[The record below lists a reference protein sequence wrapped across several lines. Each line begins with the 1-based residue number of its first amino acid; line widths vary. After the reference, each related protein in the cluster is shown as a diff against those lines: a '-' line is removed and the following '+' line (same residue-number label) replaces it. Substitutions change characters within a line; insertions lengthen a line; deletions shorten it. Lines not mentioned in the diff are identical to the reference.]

1 MLVDK
6 KFIFLSLPRCASTSF
21 MITCLKN
28 DILIEHFDSNN
39 DNQLYKIDNWQ
50 KMNNEELADALT
62 HLHEPLNNLQ
72 SKFGNEYK
80 VIAIRRNKY
89 ERFVSLWKHIIDELY
104 RENKVEVANIFSKLT
119 IDDIFGNITSN
130 EISSKEYR
138 YKTAEGFLDK
148 FKISQDEWYIKN
160 MIDILFTPIIELT
173 NDNPDILWF
182 DINHLDELENWA
194 SKKLGK
200 QFKLQKINSSQHFEC
215 NIVINDE
222 FKQKYDNLF
231 KVFDKRKL
239 EKTLI

>member
-28 DILIEHFDSNN
+28 DILIEHFDSKN
-39 DNQLYKIDNWQ
+39 DNQFYKIDNWQ
-50 KMNNEELADALT
+50 NFNNEELADALT

-104 RENKVEVANIFSKLT
+104 RENKVEVANAFSKLT

-130 EISSKEYR
+130 EIGTKENR

-160 MIDILFTPIIELT
+160 MMDILFTPIVELT

-182 DINHLDELENWA
+182 DINHLEELEYWA

-200 QFKLQKINSSQHFEC
+200 QFKLEKINSSQHFEC
-215 NIVINDE
+215 NIVINEE
-222 FKQKYDNLF
+222 FKQRYDDLF
-231 KVFDKRKL
+231 RVFDKRKL

>member
-50 KMNNEELADALT
+50 KMNNEELANALT

-215 NIVINDE
+215 NIEINDE
-222 FKQKYDNLF
+222 FKERYDNLF
-231 KVFDKRKL
+231 RVFDQRKL
-239 EKTLI
+239 ENTLI

>member
-62 HLHEPLNNLQ
+62 HLHEPLTNLQ

-89 ERFVSLWKHIIDELY
+89 ERFLSLWKHIIDELY
-104 RENKVEVANIFSKLT
+104 RENKVEVANVFSKLT

-130 EISSKEYR
+130 EISSRENR
-138 YKTAEGFLDK
+138 YKIAENFLDK
-148 FKISQDEWYIKN
+148 FQILQDEWYIKN

-173 NDNPDILWF
+173 NYNSNILWF
-182 DINHLDELENWA
+182 NINYLDDLDRWVT
-194 SKKLGK
+194 KKLGRE
-200 QFKLQKINSSQHFEC
+200 FKLEKINSSQHFEC
-215 NIVINDE
+215 SIIINEE
-222 FKQKYDNLF
+222 FKQRYDNLF
-231 KVFDKRKL
+231 RVFDKRKL

>member
-28 DILIEHFDSNN
+28 DILIEHFDSKN

-50 KMNNEELADALT
+50 NFNNEELADALT

-148 FKISQDEWYIKN
+148 FKISQDEWI
-160 MIDILFTPIIELT
+160 IIERRT
-173 NDNPDILWF
+173 K
-182 DINHLDELENWA
+182 E
-194 SKKLGK
+194 
-200 QFKLQKINSSQHFEC
+200 KIRNAR
-215 NIVINDE
+215 IDR
-222 FKQKYDNLF
+222 
-231 KVFDKRKL
+231 DK
-239 EKTLI
+239 EIWQLIQSYNQPK

>member
-28 DILIEHFDSNN
+28 DILIEHFDSKN

-50 KMNNEELADALT
+50 NFNNEELADALT

-160 MIDILFTPIIELT
+160 MMDILFTPIVELT

-182 DINHLDELENWA
+182 DINHLEELEYWA

-200 QFKLQKINSSQHFEC
+200 QFKLEKINSSQHFEC
-215 NIVINDE
+215 SIIINEE
-222 FKQKYDNLF
+222 FKQRYDNLF
-231 KVFDKRKL
+231 RVFDKRKL

>member
-138 YKTAEGFLDK
+138 YKTAEAFLDK

-182 DINHLDELENWA
+182 DINHLEELENWA
-194 SKKLGK
+194 SKKLGRE
-200 QFKLQKINSSQHFEC
+200 FKIEKINSSQHFEC
-215 NIVINDE
+215 NIVINQE
-222 FKQKYDNLF
+222 FKQRYDVLF
-231 KVFDKRKL
+231 KMFDKRKL
-239 EKTLI
+239 QKTLI

>member
-28 DILIEHFDSNN
+28 DILIEHFDSKN

-50 KMNNEELADALT
+50 NFNNEELADALT

-160 MIDILFTPIIELT
+160 MMDILFTPIVELT

-182 DINHLDELENWA
+182 DINHLEELEYWA

-200 QFKLQKINSSQHFEC
+200 QFKLEKINSSQHFEC
-215 NIVINDE
+215 NIVINEE
-222 FKQKYDNLF
+222 FKQRYDDLF
-231 KVFDKRKL
+231 RVFDKRKL

>member
-62 HLHEPLNNLQ
+62 HLHEPLTNLQ

-160 MIDILFTPIIELT
+160 MMDILFTPIVELT

-182 DINHLDELENWA
+182 DINHLEELEYWA

-200 QFKLQKINSSQHFEC
+200 QFKLEKINSSQHFEC
-215 NIVINDE
+215 NIVINEE
-222 FKQKYDNLF
+222 FKQRYDDLF
-231 KVFDKRKL
+231 RVFDKRKL

>member
-28 DILIEHFDSNN
+28 DILIEHFDSKN

-50 KMNNEELADALT
+50 NFNNEELADALT

-104 RENKVEVANIFSKLT
+104 RENKVEVANAFSKLT

-130 EISSKEYR
+130 EIGTKENR

-160 MIDILFTPIIELT
+160 MMDILFTPIVELT

-182 DINHLDELENWA
+182 DINHLEELEYWA

-200 QFKLQKINSSQHFEC
+200 QFKLEKINSSQHFEC
-215 NIVINDE
+215 NIVINEE
-222 FKQKYDNLF
+222 FKQRYDDLF
-231 KVFDKRKL
+231 RVFDKRKL

>member
-1 MLVDK
+1 MLIDK

-21 MITCLKN
+21 MIACLKN

-130 EISSKEYR
+130 EISSKEDR
-138 YKTAEGFLDK
+138 YKAAARFLDK

-182 DINHLDELENWA
+182 DINHLDELEKWA

-231 KVFDKRKL
+231 RVFDKRKL
-239 EKTLI
+239 QKTLI